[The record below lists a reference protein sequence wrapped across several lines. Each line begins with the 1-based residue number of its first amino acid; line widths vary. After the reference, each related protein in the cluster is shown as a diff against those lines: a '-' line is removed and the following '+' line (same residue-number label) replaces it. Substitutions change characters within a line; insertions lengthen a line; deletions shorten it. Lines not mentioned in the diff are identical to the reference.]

1 MAPTNVYQQSSSE
14 AGCKC
19 PLEAEL
25 RAVLQQRIMVLDGG
39 MGTMIQQH
47 KLEEQDFRG
56 DEFKA
61 HPLPLKGNND
71 LLSITQPNIIYNI
84 HKEYLLAGADIIETN
99 TFSSTSIA
107 QADYGLEHMAYRLNR
122 TSAEV
127 ARRAADDVFKQTG
140 SKRYVAGSV
149 GPTNKTLSV
158 SPSVERP
165 DFRNI
170 TFDELVEA
178 YSEQVRGLL
187 DGGAD
192 LLLVETI
199 FDTANSKAAL
209 FAIDLLFEK
218 SYERRP
224 IFISGTIVDRS
235 GRTLSGQTGEA
246 FVVSVSHANPLC
258 VGLNCALGATE
269 MRPFIE
275 TIGKSTT
282 AFIICYPNAGL
293 PNTFGGYDETPEL
306 TASSIKEFAVDGLV
320 NIVGGC
326 CGTTPGHI
334 RAIADAV
341 RHCKPRVPAADVYQE
356 YMLLSG
362 LEPFRIGPY
371 TNFVNIGER
380 CNVAGS
386 RKFAKLIMAGNYEE
400 ALSIAKAQVEM
411 GAQVLDINMDEG
423 MLDGPTAMTRFCN
436 LIASEPDIARV
447 PLCID
452 SSNFSVIEAGLKC
465 CQGKCIVNSI
475 SLKEGEEEFLA
486 RASTVKRYGAA
497 VVVMAFDEEGQA
509 TDTERKVE
517 ICTRAYNLLVNKVG
531 FNPNDIIF
539 DPNILTIGTGME
551 EHNSYAVN
559 FIRATKLIKETLP
572 GARVSGGL
580 SNLSFSFRGMEVIRE
595 AMHGAFLYHA
605 IKDGMD
611 MGIVNA
617 GNLPVYDD
625 IDKELLFLCEN
636 LIWNRDAEAT
646 EKLLA
651 YAQNIVKGGKKVVQ
665 TDEWRTG
672 SVEDRLEYALIKGI
686 EKYIVEDVEEC
697 RSQVHRY
704 TRPLHIIEGPL
715 MNGMKMVG
723 DLFGSGKMFLP
734 QVIKSAR
741 VMKKAVG
748 YLIPFMEKEREEMI
762 ALSGSTEEVDPYQ
775 GTIVLATVKGDV
787 HDIGKN
793 IVGVVLGCNNFR
805 VIDLGVMI
813 PCDKILREAIAQKAD
828 IIGLSGLITPSLDE
842 MIYVAKEME
851 RVGMKTPLLIGGAT
865 TSKTHTAVKIAPQ
878 YSCPVVHVLDAS
890 RSVVV
895 CSQLLDETVRDEYF
909 DDLKE
914 EYEEIRQDHYA
925 SLKDRRYLSLSQARE
940 KALHIDW
947 LSQKPVR
954 PQFLG
959 SRVFECYDLNSLVDF
974 IDWKPFFD
982 VWQLRGKYPNRGYP
996 KIFNDKTVGAEA
1008 HRVFDDGQRL
1018 LNHIIDNSS
1027 LKGQGLVGF
1036 WRAQSDGDDINV
1048 YKHDVKVDRHTK
1060 PIAVLHGLR
1069 QQVEKDSSSP
1079 EPYLC
1084 LSDFVAPVDCGVA
1097 DYIGM
1102 FAVGVFGV
1110 EKLCEQ
1116 FQAQGDDYNI
1126 IMVKALADRLAEA
1139 FAEELHAR
1147 VRKDL
1152 WGYSTEEALQTPDLH
1167 RIQYQGIRPAPGYPS
1182 QPDHTEK
1189 TTMWSLAGIQENT
1202 GIGLT
1207 ESLAMMPAAS
1217 VSGLYFSN
1225 PQASY
1230 FAVGKITK
1238 EQVEDYAR
1246 RKEMSVK
1253 EVERWLA
1260 PILAYDTDM

>member
-1 MAPTNVYQQSSSE
+1 MAPTTHEYSSE
-14 AGCKC
+14 TGDRC
-19 PLEAEL
+19 PLETEL
-25 RAVLQQRIMVLDGG
+25 RGVLQQRIMVLDGG
-39 MGTMIQQH
+39 MGTMIQQRN
-47 KLEEQDFRG
+47 LEEEDFRG
-56 DEFKA
+56 QEFKD

-71 LLSITQPNIIYNI
+71 MLSITQPDVIYQI
-84 HKEYLLAGADIIETN
+84 HKDYLLAGADIIETN

-107 QADYGLEHMAYRLNR
+107 QADYGLQHMAYHLNR
-122 TSAEV
+122 TSAEL
-127 ARRAADDVFKQTG
+127 ARRAAEDVAKQTG
-140 SKRYVAGSV
+140 CKRYVAGAV

-158 SPSVERP
+158 SSSVERP
-165 DFRNI
+165 DSRNI

-192 LLLVETI
+192 ILLVETI
-199 FDTANSKAAL
+199 FDTANAKAAL

-218 SYERRP
+218 SYEPKP
-224 IFISGTIVDRS
+224 IFISGTIVDQS

-246 FVVSVSHANPLC
+246 FVISVSHAKPLC
-258 VGLNCALGATE
+258 IGLNCALGAAE

-275 TIGKSTT
+275 AIGKCTT
-282 AFIICYPNAGL
+282 ALVLCYPNAGL
-293 PNTFGGYDETPEL
+293 PNTFGEYDETPAV
-306 TASSIKEFAVDGLV
+306 TSSNLKDFAMEGLV
-320 NIVGGC
+320 NLVGGC

-334 RAIADAV
+334 RAISEAV
-341 RHCKPRVPAADVYQE
+341 KHCKPRTPPADIYQD
-356 YMLLSG
+356 YLLLSG

-400 ALSIAKAQVEM
+400 ALTIAKAQVEM

-423 MLDGPTAMTRFCN
+423 MLEGPAAMARFCN

-447 PLCID
+447 PVCVD

-475 SLKEGEEEFLA
+475 SLKEGEEEFLN
-486 RASTVKRYGAA
+486 RATTVRRYGAA

-509 TDTERKVE
+509 TDAERKVE
-517 ICTRAYNLLVNKVG
+517 ICTRAYKLLVNKVG
-531 FNPNDIIF
+531 FDPNDIIF

-551 EHNSYAVN
+551 EHNEYATH

-580 SNLSFSFRGMEVIRE
+580 SNLSFSFRGMEAIRE

-605 IKDGMD
+605 IKDGLD

-625 IDKELLFLCEN
+625 IDKELLLLCEN
-636 LIWNRDAEAT
+636 LIWNRDADAT
-646 EKLLA
+646 DKLLA
-651 YAQNIVKGGKKVVQ
+651 YAQNNVKGAKKVVQ
-665 TDEWRTG
+665 TDEWREG
-672 SVEDRLEYALIKGI
+672 SVEERLEYALIKGI
-686 EKYIVEDVEEC
+686 EKYVVADTEEC
-697 RSQVHRY
+697 RANVDGY
-704 TRPLHIIEGPL
+704 PRPLHVIEGPL

-723 DLFGSGKMFLP
+723 DLFGAGKMFLP

-748 YLIPFMEKEREEMI
+748 YLIPFMEKEREEMM
-762 ALSGSTEEVDPYQ
+762 AASGSTEEMDPYQ
-775 GTIVLATVKGDV
+775 GTIILATVKGDV

-813 PCDKILREAIAQKAD
+813 PCDQILREAIKHKAD

-851 RVGMKTPLLIGGAT
+851 RLGLKTPLLIGGAT
-865 TSKTHTAVKIAPQ
+865 TSKTHTAVKIAPR

-895 CSQLLDETVRDEYF
+895 CSQLLDDAVREEYFEELTDEY
-909 DDLKE
+909 DD
-914 EYEEIRQDHYA
+914 IRQDHYD

-940 KALHIDW
+940 KGLHLDW
-947 LSQKPVR
+947 LSLPRPVR
-954 PQFLG
+954 PQCWG
-959 SRVFECYDLNSLVDF
+959 THVFESYDLHRLVDF

-982 VWQLRGKYPNRGYP
+982 IWQLRGKYPNRGYP
-996 KIFNDKTVGAEA
+996 KIFKDKTVGSEA
-1008 HRVFDDGQRL
+1008 RRVFDDAQRL
-1018 LNHIIDNSS
+1018 LNRLIDSHG
-1027 LKGQGLVGF
+1027 LRGQGLVGF
-1036 WRAQSDGDDINV
+1036 WRAQSTGDDINI
-1048 YKHDVKVDRHTK
+1048 YADDIAPQSDTH
-1060 PIAVLHGLR
+1060 PIATFHGLR
-1069 QQVEKDSSSP
+1069 QQAEKDRSSS

-1084 LSDFVAPVDCGVA
+1084 LSDFVAPVDSGVA

-1102 FAVGVFGV
+1102 FAVGVFGA
-1110 EKLCEQ
+1110 EELSQQ
-1116 FQAQGDDYNI
+1116 FQAQGDDYNS

-1147 VRKDL
+1147 VRKEL
-1152 WGYSTEEALQTPDLH
+1152 WGYSTEEVLEAADLH
-1167 RIQYQGIRPAPGYPS
+1167 RVRYQGIRPAAGYPS

-1189 TTMWSLAGIQENT
+1189 TAMWNLAGVLEKT

-1207 ESLAMMPAAS
+1207 ESLAMTPAAS
-1217 VSGLYFSN
+1217 VCGLYFSN

-1246 RKEMSVK
+1246 RKEMSVV
-1253 EVERWLA
+1253 EAERWLGS
-1260 PILAYDTDM
+1260 ILGYDTDA

>member
-1 MAPTNVYQQSSSE
+1 
-14 AGCKC
+14 
-19 PLEAEL
+19 
-25 RAVLQQRIMVLDGG
+25 RIMVLDGG

-47 KLEEQDFRG
+47 KLEEEHFRG
-56 DEFKA
+56 DEFKE
-61 HPLPLKGNND
+61 HPLSLKGNND
-71 LLSITQPNIIYNI
+71 LLSITQPDIIYKI
-84 HKEYLLAGADIIETN
+84 HKEYLQAGADIIETN

-122 TSAEV
+122 VSAEL
-127 ARRAADDVFKQTG
+127 ARRAADEITKQTG
-140 SKRYVAGSV
+140 CKRYVAGAV

-170 TFDELVEA
+170 KFDELVEA
-178 YSEQVRGLL
+178 YTEQVRGLL

-192 LLLVETI
+192 ILLVETI
-199 FDTANSKAAL
+199 FDTANAKVGL
-209 FAIDLLFEK
+209 VEL
-218 SYERRP
+218 
-224 IFISGTIVDRS
+224 IFKYFFWTIVDRS

-246 FVVSVSHANPLC
+246 FVVSVSHAKPLC
-258 VGLNCALGATE
+258 IGLNCALGATE

-275 TIGKSTT
+275 AIGKSTT

-293 PNTFGGYDETPEL
+293 PNTFGDYDETPEV
-306 TASSIKEFAVDGLV
+306 TASSLKEFARDGLV

-334 RAIADAV
+334 RAIHEAV
-341 RHCKPRVPAADVYQE
+341 RNCKPRAPAADIYQD
-356 YMLLSG
+356 YLLLSG

-411 GAQVLDINMDEG
+411 GAQVLDLNMDEG
-423 MLDGPTAMTRFCN
+423 MLEGPTAMARFCK

-475 SLKEGEEEFLA
+475 SLKEGEEEFLL
-486 RASTVKRYGAA
+486 RAATVKRYGAA

-509 TDTERKVE
+509 TDTDRKVE
-517 ICTRAYNLLVNKVG
+517 ICSRAYELLVSKVG
-531 FNPNDIIF
+531 FDPNDIIF

-551 EHNSYAVN
+551 EHNNYAVN

-572 GARVSGGL
+572 KARVSGGL

-625 IDKELLFLCEN
+625 INKELLLLCEN
-636 LIWNRDAEAT
+636 IIWNRDTGAT

-651 YAQNIVKGGKKVVQ
+651 YAQNNVKGGKKVVQ
-665 TDEWRTG
+665 TDEWREEN
-672 SVEDRLEYALIKGI
+672 VEERLEYALIKGI
-686 EKYIVEDVEEC
+686 EKYVVEDVEEC
-697 RSQVHRY
+697 RSQVDRY

-715 MNGMKMVG
+715 MNGMKVVG
-723 DLFGSGKMFLP
+723 DLFGAGKMFLP

-748 YLIPFMEKEREEMI
+748 YLIPFMEKEREEMM
-762 ALSGSTEEVDPYQ
+762 ASSGSTEELDPYQ

-805 VIDLGVMI
+805 VIDLGVMV
-813 PCDKILREAIAQKAD
+813 PCDRILREAITRKAD

-851 RVGMKTPLLIGGAT
+851 RLGMTTPLLIGGAT
-865 TSKTHTAVKIAPQ
+865 TSKTHTAVKIAPR
-878 YSCPVVHVLDAS
+878 YSCPVIHVLDAS

-895 CSQLLDETVRDEYF
+895 CSQLLDETMREEYF
-909 DDLKE
+909 EDLKE
-914 EYEEIRQDHYA
+914 EYEEIRQDHYD

-947 LSQKPVR
+947 LSLPRPVR

-959 SRVFECYDLNSLVDF
+959 TRVFEQYDLNSLVDF

-996 KIFNDKTVGAEA
+996 KIFKDKTVGLEA
-1008 HRVFDDGQRL
+1008 RRVFDDAQRL
-1018 LNHIIDNSS
+1018 LNQMIDTGS
-1027 LKGQGLVGF
+1027 LKGHGLVGF
-1036 WRAQSDGDDINV
+1036 WHAQSDGDDINV
-1048 YKHDVKVDRHTK
+1048 YENDVTVRRDTK
-1060 PIAVLHGLR
+1060 PIATFHGLR
-1069 QQVEKDSSSP
+1069 QQVEKDSSSS

-1084 LSDFVAPVDCGVA
+1084 VSDFVAPVDSSVA
-1097 DYIGM
+1097 DYIGV
-1102 FAVGVFGV
+1102 FAVGVFGA
-1110 EKLCEQ
+1110 EELSQQ
-1116 FQAQGDDYNI
+1116 FQAQGDDFSS

-1147 VRKDL
+1147 VRKEL
-1152 WGYSTEEALQTPDLH
+1152 WGYCADETLQASDLH
-1167 RIQYQGIRPAPGYPS
+1167 RVRYQGIRPAAGYPS

-1189 TTMWSLAGIQENT
+1189 TTMWSLGGIHDKT

-1207 ESLAMMPAAS
+1207 ESLAMTPAAS

-1246 RKEMSVK
+1246 RKNISVE

-1260 PILAYDTDM
+1260 PVLGYDSEA

>member
-1 MAPTNVYQQSSSE
+1 MAPTNVIQHSSE
-14 AGCKC
+14 PGCQC

-47 KLEEQDFRG
+47 RLEEEDFRG
-56 DEFKA
+56 DEFRE
-61 HPLPLKGNND
+61 HLLPLKGNND
-71 LLSITQPNIIYNI
+71 LLSLTQPEIIYQI
-84 HKEYLLAGADIIETN
+84 HKDYLMAGADIIETN
-99 TFSSTSIA
+99 TFSSTSVA

-122 TSAEV
+122 ASAEL
-127 ARRAADDVFKQTG
+127 ARRAADDVYKLTG
-140 SKRYVAGSV
+140 FKRYVAGAL

-178 YSEQVRGLL
+178 YTEQVRGLL

-192 LLLVETI
+192 ILLVETI
-199 FDTANSKAAL
+199 FDTANAKAAL

-224 IFISGTIVDRS
+224 LFISGTIVDRS

-246 FVVSVSHANPLC
+246 FVVSVSHMNPLC
-258 VGLNCALGATE
+258 IGLNCALGATE

-275 TIGKSTT
+275 AIGKSTT

-293 PNTFGGYDETPEL
+293 PNTFGDYDETPEV
-306 TASSIKEFAVDGLV
+306 TASNLKEFATDGLV

-334 RAIADAV
+334 RALSDAV
-341 RHCKPRVPAADVYQE
+341 THCQPRVPAADGYQD
-356 YMLLSG
+356 YMLLAG

-386 RKFAKLIMAGNYEE
+386 RNFAKLIMAGNYEE
-400 ALSIAKAQVEM
+400 ALSIAKTQVEM

-423 MLDGPTAMTRFCN
+423 MLEGPAAMTRFCN
-436 LIASEPDIARV
+436 LIGSEPDIARV

-475 SLKEGEEEFLA
+475 SLKEGEEEFLH
-486 RASTVKRYGAA
+486 RA
-497 VVVMAFDEEGQA
+497 A
-509 TDTERKVE
+509 T
-517 ICTRAYNLLVNKVG
+517 LLVRKVG

-551 EHNSYAVN
+551 EHNDYAIY

-572 GARVSGGL
+572 RARVSGGL
-580 SNLSFSFRGMEVIRE
+580 SNLSFSFRGMEAIRE
-595 AMHGAFLYHA
+595 AMHGAFLYQA

-625 IDKELLFLCEN
+625 IDKELLLLCEN
-636 LIWNRDAEAT
+636 LIWNRDTEAT
-646 EKLLA
+646 EKLLV
-651 YAQNIVKGGKKVVQ
+651 YAQNNVKGAKKVVQ
-665 TDEWRTG
+665 TDEWREG
-672 SVEDRLEYALIKGI
+672 SVEERLEYALIKGI
-686 EKYIVEDVEEC
+686 DKYAVEDVAEC
-697 RSQVHRY
+697 RAQVGRY
-704 TRPLHIIEGPL
+704 KRPLHIIEGPL
-715 MNGMKMVG
+715 MSGMKVVG
-723 DLFGSGKMFLP
+723 DLFGAGKMFLP

-748 YLIPFMEKEREEMI
+748 YLIPFMEKEREEMM

-805 VIDLGVMI
+805 VIDLGVMV
-813 PCDKILREAIAQKAD
+813 PCDRILREAIAHKAD

-851 RVGMKTPLLIGGAT
+851 RLGVTTPLLIGGAT
-865 TSKTHTAVKIAPQ
+865 TSKTHTAVKIAPR
-878 YSCPVVHVLDAS
+878 YSSPAIHVLDAS

-895 CSQLLDETVRDEYF
+895 CSQLLDEVVREEYF
-909 DDLKE
+909 EELKE
-914 EYEEIRQDHYA
+914 EYEEIRQEHYD
-925 SLKDRRYLSLSQARE
+925 SLKERRYLSLSQARG

-947 LSQKPVR
+947 LSQPRPVR

-959 SRVFECYDLNSLVDF
+959 TRVFESYDLHSLLDF

-996 KIFNDKTVGAEA
+996 KIFNDKTVGPEA
-1008 HRVFDDGQRL
+1008 RRVFDEAQQML
-1018 LNHIIDNSS
+1018 TQMIDNGS
-1027 LKGQGLVGF
+1027 LKGRGLVGF
-1036 WRAQSDGDDINV
+1036 WRAQSDGDDIRV
-1048 YKHDVKVDRHTK
+1048 YEGDVTALKGSE
-1060 PIAVLHGLR
+1060 PIGTFHGLR
-1069 QQVEKDSSSP
+1069 QQLEKDSSSS

-1084 LSDFVAPVDCGVA
+1084 VSDFVAPAASGVA
-1097 DYIGM
+1097 DYVGV
-1102 FAVGVFGV
+1102 FAVGVFGA
-1110 EKLCEQ
+1110 EELSQQ
-1116 FQAQGDDYNI
+1116 FQAQGDDYSS

-1152 WGYSTEEALQTPDLH
+1152 WGYSTDEALQASDLH
-1167 RIQYQGIRPAPGYPS
+1167 RIKYQGIRPAAGYPS

-1189 TTMWSLAGIQENT
+1189 TTLWSLAGIQEKT
-1202 GIGLT
+1202 G
-1207 ESLAMMPAAS
+1207 ESAGRFTLCCRS
-1217 VSGLYFSN
+1217 VV
-1225 PQASY
+1225 QASY

-1238 EQVEDYAR
+1238 EQVEDYAA
-1246 RKEMSVK
+1246 RKGMSM
-1253 EVERWLA
+1253 EEAERWLA
-1260 PILAYDTDM
+1260 PILGYDSEA

>member
-1 MAPTNVYQQSSSE
+1 MAPTNAIQHSTEEGSR
-14 AGCKC
+14 C
-19 PLEAEL
+19 PLESEL

-47 KLEEQDFRG
+47 KLEEEDFRG
-56 DEFKA
+56 DEFKE

-71 LLSITQPNIIYNI
+71 LLSITRPDIIVQI
-84 HKEYLLAGADIIETN
+84 HKDYLLAGADIIETN
-99 TFSSTSIA
+99 TFSSTSVA
-107 QADYGLEHMAYRLNR
+107 QADYGLEHMAYRLNKV
-122 TSAEV
+122 SAEL
-127 ARRAADDVFKQTG
+127 ARRAADDVTKQTG
-140 SKRYVAGSV
+140 CKRYVAGAV

-199 FDTANSKAAL
+199 FDTANAKAAL

-246 FVVSVSHANPLC
+246 FVVSVSNMNPLC
-258 VGLNCALGATE
+258 IGLNCALGATE

-275 TIGKSTT
+275 AIGRSTT

-293 PNTFGGYDETPEL
+293 PNTFGGYDETPEV
-306 TASSIKEFAVDGLV
+306 TASNLKEFATDGLV

-334 RAIADAV
+334 RAISEAV
-341 RHCKPRVPAADVYQE
+341 KHCKPRVPAADIYQE

-423 MLDGPTAMTRFCN
+423 MLEGPTAMARFCK

-475 SLKEGEEEFLA
+475 SLKEGEEEFLH
-486 RASTVKRYGAA
+486 RAATVKRYGAA

-509 TDTERKVE
+509 TDTDRKVE
-517 ICTRAYNLLVNKVG
+517 ICTRAYELLVGKVG

-551 EHNSYAVN
+551 EHNEYAIY

-572 GARVSGGL
+572 RARVSGGL
-580 SNLSFSFRGMEVIRE
+580 SNLSFSFRGMEAIRE

-625 IDKELLFLCEN
+625 IDKELLSLCEN

-646 EKLLA
+646 EKLLV
-651 YAQNIVKGGKKVVQ
+651 YAQNNVKGAKKVVQ
-665 TDEWRTG
+665 TDEWREA

-686 EKYIVEDVEEC
+686 EKYVVEDVAEC
-697 RSQVHRY
+697 KAHVERY

-715 MNGMKMVG
+715 MNGMKVVG
-723 DLFGSGKMFLP
+723 DLFGAGKMFLP

-748 YLIPFMEKEREEMI
+748 YLIPFMEKEREEMM
-762 ALSGSTEEVDPYQ
+762 ALSGSTEEIDPYQ

-805 VIDLGVMI
+805 VIDLGVMV
-813 PCDKILREAIAQKAD
+813 PCDRILREAITHKAD

-851 RVGMKTPLLIGGAT
+851 RLGITTPLLIGGAT
-865 TSKTHTAVKIAPQ
+865 TSKTHTAVKIAPR
-878 YSCPVVHVLDAS
+878 YTSPAIHVLDAS

-895 CSQLLDETVRDEYF
+895 CSQLLDEAVREEYF
-909 DDLKE
+909 EDLKE
-914 EYEEIRQDHYA
+914 EYEEVRQEHYD

-940 KALHIDW
+940 KALRIDW
-947 LSQKPVR
+947 LSQPRPVR

-959 SRVFECYDLNSLVDF
+959 TRVFECYDLNSLLDF

-1008 HRVFDDGQRL
+1008 CRVFDEAQRL
-1018 LNHIIDNSS
+1018 LNQMIDNGS
-1027 LKGQGLVGF
+1027 LKGRGLVGF
-1036 WRAQSDGDDINV
+1036 WRAQSDGDDIRV
-1048 YKHDVKVDRHTK
+1048 YEDDVTVNKDTE
-1060 PIAVLHGLR
+1060 PIGTFHGLR
-1069 QQVEKDSSSP
+1069 QQLEKDSSSS

-1084 LSDFVAPVDCGVA
+1084 VSDFVAPVDSGVA
-1097 DYIGM
+1097 DYIGV
-1102 FAVGVFGV
+1102 FAVGVFGA
-1110 EKLCEQ
+1110 EELSKQ
-1116 FQAQGDDYNI
+1116 FQDQGDDYNS

-1147 VRKDL
+1147 VRKEL
-1152 WGYSTEEALQTPDLH
+1152 WGYSTEEALQASDLH
-1167 RIQYQGIRPAPGYPS
+1167 RIRYQGIRPAAGYPS

-1189 TTMWSLAGIQENT
+1189 TTMWSLAGIQEKT
-1202 GIGLT
+1202 DICLT
-1207 ESLAMMPAAS
+1207 DSLAMMPAAS

-1225 PQASY
+1225 PKALY

-1238 EQVEDYAR
+1238 EQVEDYAT
-1246 RKEMSVK
+1246 RKEMRVE

-1260 PILAYDTDM
+1260 PILGYDSEA